1 MCPFLSK
8 KIVSK
13 IKRHLPDN
21 LTFQYLLKNRKLLC
35 AEKLKKVIS
44 LLIKKNIKV
53 VPILASTDSVIK
65 NNNVYMT
72 LGLKFVLC

>member
-1 MCPFLSK
+1 MCRKVEKSYLSF
-8 KIVSK
+8 
-13 IKRHLPDN
+13 D
-21 LTFQYLLKNRKLLC
+21 
-35 AEKLKKVIS
+35 
-44 LLIKKNIKV
+44 KKNIKV